1 MPVIEISLVLCDCG
15 CEDAVVW
22 KVLLDGKPLPDGYEF
37 IVNSQHGY
45 VGANEND
52 LSKTEV
58 KDDDGNVLAI
68 Y

>member
-1 MPVIEISLVLCDCG
+1 MPILEINLVLCDCG

-22 KVLLDGKPLPDGYEF
+22 QVLLDGKPLPDGYEF

-45 VGANEND
+45 VGVNEDNQD
-52 LSKTEV
+52 KTEV
-58 KDDDGNVLAI
+58 RDEDGNVLSV